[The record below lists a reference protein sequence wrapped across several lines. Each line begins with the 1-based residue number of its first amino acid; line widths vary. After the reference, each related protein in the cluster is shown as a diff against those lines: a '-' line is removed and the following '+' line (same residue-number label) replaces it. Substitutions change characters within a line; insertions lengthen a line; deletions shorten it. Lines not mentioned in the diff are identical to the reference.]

1 MFIAV
6 SMPWHFKFLLL
17 ILLLHPIF
25 LFGNPDKQPSIKFS
39 LFEDT
44 TANLSVAKVQKIYQ
58 QKHFKQVSQ
67 PSFNPGYT
75 ESVFW
80 LAVETKDLNAATEWL
95 LTIDNPH
102 INILEWY
109 EVSGHNVRLL
119 YQTGDF
125 FPFKQR
131 PFPEFTN
138 FAIPLIKSDGYF
150 LLKVD
155 KRRESLQAPMRVLTY
170 KELSGIYIKGNL
182 INGLLSGTV
191 ILMIFFSIVLWITTR
206 RKLYLFYGVYIGAL
220 LFWIWSN
227 KGLGFEYLWPHS
239 SFFPS
244 RARPVGFLLTIIFNI
259 QFMQLFIGQTKS
271 SRFYYP
277 NKILQVFSIIFLLLV
292 LAPINYRPSL
302 ITFKYT
308 QTVLITIASLHHAIV
323 LLSAAEKILKGINEA
338 KFHLAAMLVLYL
350 SGLAEQLYMYGTIM
364 LNYYAA
370 QFALLGGLVVEAAIL
385 LYGLAQKFNR
395 YRKERLT
402 LLFEKNQQQKIL
414 TDTIVNVQEKERR
427 IFADRLHDEIGAMLS
442 VVALHLNSLRKNKQ
456 SVDSETKLEK
466 ADEMLSQVADTVR
479 TMSHQISPVTIEKL
493 GFVNAL
499 ESLIQNINNT
509 EKLYIEFVCMGFEDA
524 TTYNRNFLNSIYRIV
539 QELLQN
545 MIKHSQATNGIIQ
558 LIAHEDIIVIMAED
572 NGLGLTKE
580 RMENPLGS
588 GMSSIFSKVDYLQG
602 RIEIETPGNGTLINI
617 ELPNLD
623 TTT

>member
-1 MFIAV
+1 MV
-6 SMPWHFKFLLL
+6 SHFKHLIL
-17 ILLLHPIF
+17 ILLVHPIF
-25 LFGNPDKQPSIKFS
+25 LFGKVDKQPSVKFS

-44 TANLSVAKVQKIYQ
+44 TANLSVAKVQELYHQ
-58 QKHFKQVSQ
+58 QQFKKVSQ

-80 LAVETKDLNAATEWL
+80 LAVATQHLSSAEQWL
-95 LTIDNPH
+95 LEVDNPH

-109 EVSGHNVRLL
+109 EVRDQKAKLL
-119 YQTGDF
+119 YKTGDF

-138 FAIPLIKSDGYF
+138 FAFPLTKNDGYF

-155 KRRESLQAPMRVLTY
+155 KRKESLQAPMRILSY

-182 INGLLSGTV
+182 ISGLLSGTI
-191 ILMIFFSIVLWITTR
+191 ILMIFFSLVLWVSTR
-206 RKLYLFYGVYIGAL
+206 RKLYLFYGLYIGTL
-220 LFWIWSN
+220 LLWIWSN
-227 KGLGFEYLWPHS
+227 KGLGFEYLWPNS
-239 SFFPS
+239 TFYPS
-244 RARPVGFLLTIIFNI
+244 RARPVSFLLTIIFNI
-259 QFMQLFIGQTKS
+259 QFMQMFIGQTKNS
-271 SRFYYP
+271 KLYYP
-277 NKILQVFSIIFLLLV
+277 NKILQAFSTIFLLLM
-292 LAPINYRPSL
+292 LAPINYQPSV
-302 ITFKYT
+302 ITFKHT
-308 QTVLITIASLHHAIV
+308 QTVLITIASLHHIIV
-323 LLSAAEKILKGINEA
+323 LLSVVEKIIKGSNEA

-364 LNYYAA
+364 LNYYTA

-414 TDTIVNVQEKERR
+414 TDTIVNIQEKERR

-442 VVALHLNSLRKNKQ
+442 VVGLHLNSLRKN
-456 SVDSETKLEK
+456 SNHLVHNDKLEK

-499 ESLIQNINNT
+499 ESLIQNINKT
-509 EKLYIEFVCMGFEDA
+509 EKLYIEFVCIGFEQA
-524 TTYNRNFLNSIYRIV
+524 NQYNPNFLNSIYRIV

-545 MIKHSQATNGIIQ
+545 MIKHSEATNGIIQ

-602 RIEIETPGNGTLINI
+602 KIEIETPGNGTLINI
-617 ELPNLD
+617 ELPNQNM
-623 TTT
+623 TT

>member
-1 MFIAV
+1 MG
-6 SMPWHFKFLLL
+6 SHFKYLLL
-17 ILLLHPIF
+17 ILLVHPIF
-25 LFGNPDKQPSIKFS
+25 LFGKVDKQPSVKFS

-44 TANLSVAKVQKIYQ
+44 TANLSIAKVQELYHQ
-58 QKHFKQVSQ
+58 QQFKSVSK

-80 LAVETKDLNAATEWL
+80 LAVETKYLSSTTEWL
-95 LTIDNPH
+95 LAIDNPH

-109 EVSGHNVRLL
+109 VINDNNARLL

-125 FPFKQR
+125 FPFKKR

-138 FAIPLIKSDGYF
+138 FAIPLIKNDGYF
-150 LLKVD
+150 LLKID
-155 KRRESLQAPMRVLTY
+155 KRRESLQAPMRVLSY

-182 INGLLSGTV
+182 INGLLSGTI
-191 ILMIFFSIVLWITTR
+191 ILMIFFSLVLWVSTR
-206 RKLYLFYGVYIGAL
+206 KKLYLFYGLYIGAL
-220 LFWIWSN
+220 LLWIWSN
-227 KGLGFEYLWPHS
+227 KGLGFEYLWSNS

-244 RARPVGFLLTIIFNI
+244 RARPVSLLLTIIFNI

-271 SRFYYP
+271 SYFFYP
-277 NKILQVFSIIFLLLV
+277 NKILQVLSIIFLVLV
-292 LAPINYRPSL
+292 LAPTNYQTSL
-302 ITFKYT
+302 ITFKHT
-308 QTVLITIASLHHAIV
+308 QTLLIIVASIQYVLILV
-323 LLSAAEKILKGINEA
+323 SAVEKVLKGVNEA
-338 KFHLAAMLVLYL
+338 KFHLAATLVLYI

-364 LNYYAA
+364 LNYHVA
-370 QFALLGGLVVEAAIL
+370 QFALLAGLVVEAAIL

-442 VVALHLNSLRKNKQ
+442 VVGLHLNSLRKNRFHLAEN
-456 SVDSETKLEK
+456 DDDKLEK

-479 TMSHQISPVTIEKL
+479 TMSHQISPVNIEKL

-499 ESLIQNINNT
+499 ESLIQNINKT
-509 EKLYIEFVCMGFEDA
+509 EKLYIEFVCIGFEQA
-524 TTYNRNFLNSIYRIV
+524 NQYNPNFLNSVYRIV

-545 MIKHSQATNGIIQ
+545 MIKHSEATNGIIQ
-558 LIAHEDIIVIMAED
+558 LIAHDDIIVIMAED

-602 RIEIETPGNGTLINI
+602 KIEIETPGNGTLINI
-617 ELPNLD
+617 ELPNQNM
-623 TTT
+623 TT